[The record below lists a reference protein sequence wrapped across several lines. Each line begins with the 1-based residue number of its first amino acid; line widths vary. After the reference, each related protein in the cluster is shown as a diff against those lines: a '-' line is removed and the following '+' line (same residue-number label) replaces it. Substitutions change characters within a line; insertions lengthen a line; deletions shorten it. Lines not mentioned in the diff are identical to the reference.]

1 MKIKVAK
8 FKDIDELFVEYKGYT
23 ISLRLK
29 QELVSK
35 NILGIKIESEK
46 EKEKHICVF
55 RRFIKELERLEF

>member
-8 FKDIDELFVEYKGYT
+8 FKDVDELFVEYKDYT

-29 QELVSK
+29 QKLVSK

-46 EKEKHICVF
+46 EKEKFICVF